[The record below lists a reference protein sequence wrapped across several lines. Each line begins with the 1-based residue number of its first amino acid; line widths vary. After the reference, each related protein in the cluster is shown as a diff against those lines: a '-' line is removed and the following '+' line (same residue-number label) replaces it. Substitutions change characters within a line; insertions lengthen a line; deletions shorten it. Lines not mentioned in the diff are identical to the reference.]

1 MSKDKKQEPKAK
13 AEEPKA
19 KTLRDLSLTELKA
32 AAFDKQMEMQNLQQ
46 MINAIVAEINR
57 RLKQNG

>member
-1 MSKDKKQEPKAK
+1 MTEKIEKEKSQKPE
-13 AEEPKA
+13 A

-46 MINAIVAEINR
+46 ILNAIVAEINR
-57 RLKQNG
+57 RQSGE